1 MTIKFLACTNCR
13 ALSGTVFY
21 VLPDR
26 WVNFWQQE
34 HLGHFLGE
42 GREERPLR
50 SQGKAGGAYFL
61 ASLQRNALCN
71 ALCNA
76 PFLSFRQP
84 KSGAYFLTSALL
96 NGRT

>member
-1 MTIKFLACTNCR
+1 MSSQPVSKY
-13 ALSGTVFY
+13 SHV
-21 VLPDR
+21 
-26 WVNFWQQE
+26 
-34 HLGHFLGE
+34 
-42 GREERPLR
+42 RPLR

-84 KSGAYFLTSALL
+84 KSGAYFLMVALL